1 MAQMLMTSWSQGF
14 DGEDEEEPNPQG
26 PGAGESLTH
35 LLEALAKNTPA
46 IDARAQEQLS
56 AAIAGVIKKSPDR
69 VHEAEKIKLVQTV
82 VHELEHYRNATENAL
97 REQLDGWRGLV
108 KNLVH
113 EVAVNGATDAEQA
126 GFHRLTSDVATLS
139 TSQDLK
145 AYSELLHTVLH
156 APGSKKVAHK
166 RSPVVD
172 NSCATNDNAA
182 GLRGGGAAVAH
193 LQSVLD
199 RCQAGFV
206 AVIQLSCM
214 NVIEE
219 RFGITAVEDCVMA
232 VSAFL
237 TDRLE
242 NDDAIYHWND
252 TTLLAIFEGR
262 NNKGL
267 LSKELEKIAAQNR
280 DITININDRT
290 VLIRV
295 PLAFEL
301 SPVSGFHS
309 GDDLY
314 KFSPQPASNR

>member
-14 DGEDEEEPNPQG
+14 DGKEQEENPKG
-26 PGAGESLTH
+26 LRAGESLTR
-35 LLEALAKNTPA
+35 LLDALAKNTPA
-46 IDARAQEQLS
+46 IDARAREQLS

-69 VHEAEKIKLVQTV
+69 LHEGEKIKLVQTV
-82 VHELEHYRNATENAL
+82 VRELEHYRSATEEAL
-97 REQLDGWRGLV
+97 HEQLDGWRGLV
-108 KNLVH
+108 KKLVH
-113 EVAVNGATDAEQA
+113 EVGARGSANADEP
-126 GFHRLTSDVATLS
+126 GFHRLMADIATLS
-139 TSQDLK
+139 TKQDLQD
-145 AYSELLHTVLH
+145 YSELLQTVLH
-156 APGSKKVAHK
+156 TPSPRNRVADK
-166 RSPVVD
+166 RPSIQND
-172 NSCATNDNAA
+172 TCAANDNAA
-182 GLRGGGAAVAH
+182 GLPGGGAAVAH

-199 RCQAGFV
+199 RCQVGFV

-237 TDRLE
+237 TERLE
-242 NDDAIYHWND
+242 SDDAIYHWND

-262 NNKGL
+262 NNKGI
-267 LSKELEKIAAQNR
+267 LSKELERIASQNR

-314 KFSPQPASNR
+314 KFSPSKTINR

>member
-1 MAQMLMTSWSQGF
+1 MAQMFTTSWSQGF
-14 DGEDEEEPNPQG
+14 DGEEDEVSKAPK
-26 PGAGESLTH
+26 AVESLTQ

-46 IDARAQEQLS
+46 IDAPAKEQLN

-82 VHELEHYRNATENAL
+82 VQELEHYHSASEAAL
-97 REQLDGWRGLV
+97 RAQVEGWRGMV
-108 KNLVH
+108 KKLVH
-113 EVAVNGATDAEQA
+113 EVGENRGADADQ
-126 GFHRLTSDVATLS
+126 GSFHRLMEGIEILS
-139 TSQDLK
+139 TSQNLQDYSDLLQ
-145 AYSELLHTVLH
+145 SVLL
-156 APGSKKVAHK
+156 AAGSKKKKVVNK
-166 RSPVVD
+166 RSPIAD
-172 NSCATNDNAA
+172 NACAINDNAA

-214 NVIEE
+214 NVIED

-237 TDRLE
+237 TERLE
-242 NDDAIYHWND
+242 RDDAIYHWND

-267 LSKELEKIAAQNR
+267 LSKELERIASQNR
-280 DITININDRT
+280 DITININGRT

-295 PLAFEL
+295 PLAFQL
-301 SPVSGFHS
+301 SPVSGFHT

-314 KFSPQPASNR
+314 KFSPQPVSKR

>member
-14 DGEDEEEPNPQG
+14 DGEEQEENSKGQK
-26 PGAGESLTH
+26 AGESLTQ
-35 LLEALAKNTPA
+35 LLDALAKNTPA

-69 VHEAEKIKLVQTV
+69 LHEGEKTKLVQTV
-82 VHELEHYRNATENAL
+82 VQELEHYHNVTEDAL

-108 KNLVH
+108 KKLVH
-113 EVAVNGATDAEQA
+113 EVSVRGGANADEP
-126 GFHRLTSDVATLS
+126 GFHRLMADVTTLS
-139 TSQDLK
+139 TSKDIQT
-145 AYSELLHTVLH
+145 YSELLQTVLH
-156 APGSKKVAHK
+156 APSPRNRVTDK
-166 RSPVVD
+166 RSSVQND
-172 NSCATNDNAA
+172 TSANDNAA
-182 GLRGGGAAVAH
+182 GLRGVGAAVAH

-199 RCQAGFV
+199 RCQVGFV

-237 TDRLE
+237 TERLE
-242 NDDAIYHWND
+242 SDDAIYHWND

-262 NNKGL
+262 NSKGV
-267 LSKELEKIAAQNR
+267 LSKELERIASQNR
-280 DITININDRT
+280 DITINVNDRT

-314 KFSPQPASNR
+314 KFSPNKTSKR

>member
-14 DGEDEEEPNPQG
+14 DGEEQEENPKEQR
-26 PGAGESLTH
+26 AGESLT
-35 LLEALAKNTPA
+35 LLLDALAKNTPA

-69 VHEAEKIKLVQTV
+69 QHEAEKLKLVQTV
-82 VHELEHYRNATENAL
+82 VHELEHYHSATEDAL
-97 REQLDGWRGLV
+97 REQLNGWRGLV
-108 KNLVH
+108 KKLVH
-113 EVAVNGATDAEQA
+113 ELGVNGGADADES
-126 GFHRLTSDVATLS
+126 GFHRLMADIATVS
-139 TSQDLK
+139 SSQDLQT
-145 AYSELLHTVLH
+145 YSELLQTVLH
-156 APGSKKVAHK
+156 APGPRNRVADK
-166 RSPVVD
+166 RPPLE
-172 NSCATNDNAA
+172 NSACATNDNAA

-199 RCQAGFV
+199 RCQVGFV

-237 TDRLE
+237 TERLE
-242 NDDAIYHWND
+242 SDDAIYHWND

-262 NNKGL
+262 NNKGI
-267 LSKELEKIAAQNR
+267 LSKELERIASQNR

-301 SPVSGFHS
+301 SPVSGFRS

-314 KFSPQPASNR
+314 KFSPSKTVNR

>member
-1 MAQMLMTSWSQGF
+1 MAQMLMTSWSQGL
-14 DGEDEEEPNPQG
+14 DDEEDEMPKG
-26 PGAGESLTH
+26 PRAGEALTQ
-35 LLEALAKNTPA
+35 LLDALAKNTPA

-56 AAIAGVIKKSPDR
+56 GAIAGAIKKSPDR
-69 VHEAEKIKLVQTV
+69 LHEAEKIKLVQAV
-82 VHELEHYRNATENAL
+82 IQELESYHRVTEDAL
-97 REQLDGWRGLV
+97 REQLDGWRGIV

-113 EVAVNGATDAEQA
+113 EVSANGGANADEA
-126 GFHRLTSDVATLS
+126 GFHRLVAGIATL
-139 TSQDLK
+139 TTNQDLQT
-145 AYSELLHTVLH
+145 YSDLLQTVLH
-156 APGSKKVAHK
+156 GPGSKK
-166 RSPVVD
+166 RVVD
-172 NSCATNDNAA
+172 KRTLNVNNLCAANDNAA

-199 RCQAGFV
+199 RCQVGFV

-214 NVIEE
+214 NVIED

-237 TDRLE
+237 TNRLE
-242 NDDAIYHWND
+242 SDDAIYHWND

-262 NNKGL
+262 NNKGV
-267 LSKELEKIAAQNR
+267 LSKELERIASQNR
-280 DITININDRT
+280 DITINIDGRT

-301 SPVSGFHS
+301 SPVSGFRS

-314 KFSPQPASNR
+314 RFSPHPPSNR